1 MRIRDALTGSLLPS
15 ADAEVLL
22 ARSLG
27 VDRTWLLAHPDDT
40 LSDDSW
46 RKFSAWIE
54 RRRKFEPVA
63 YITGEQEFFGR
74 PFMVDK
80 RVLIPRPSTEGLVET
95 ALEFLR
101 TGHDVSVEVDTD
113 IVAVA
118 RRTAAGEWTP
128 PKTIID
134 IGTGSG
140 AIVVTLALERPDL
153 EIIATDVSQDALDV
167 AHENAKRHGV
177 DQRITFL
184 QGDGLEPL
192 DALDLHEPFIF
203 VSNPPYI
210 PLNRTLMPDVINFE
224 PHVALF
230 GGEDGSIL
238 VRTIIEGATSHPLCR
253 GYVMEFGKEQ
263 I

>member
-1 MRIRDALTGSLLPS
+1 MRIRDALSGSLLPS

-40 LSDDSW
+40 LTDDSW

-74 PFMVDK
+74 PFFADK
-80 RVLIPRPSTEGLVET
+80 RVLIPRPSTEGLVEV
-95 ALEFLR
+95 ALEFLK
-101 TGHDVSVEVDTD
+101 TGKESTIEVDTD
-113 IVAVA
+113 IVAIA
-118 RRTAAGEWTP
+118 KRTQTEWEVPT
-128 PKTIID
+128 TVID

-140 AIVVTLALERPDL
+140 AIAVTIALERPDL
-153 EIIATDVSQDALDV
+153 NIIATDVSQDALDV
-167 AHENAKRHGV
+167 AQKNAERHGV
-177 DQRITFL
+177 LERITFL
-184 QGDGLEPL
+184 QGDGPAPI
-192 DALDLHEPFIF
+192 DALDLQEPFVI

-210 PLNRTLMPDVINFE
+210 PAGRTLMSDVIDFE

-230 GGEDGSIL
+230 GGEDGSVL
-238 VRTIIEGATSHPLCR
+238 VRAIINGAKNHSWCR
-253 GYVMEFGKEQ
+253 GYVIECGKELM
-263 I
+263 